1 MADQE
6 PPLVNLL
13 STEAK
18 AKSVEGHNTI
28 KEVSRRIQ
36 DDCYRGGH
44 GRRNRALV
52 GDWRIAGSPAG
63 LRYPRTVQK
72 ISRGAALL
80 RREL

>member
-18 AKSVEGHNTI
+18 AKYVEGHNTI

-36 DDCYRGGH
+36 DDGYREGH
-44 GRRNRALV
+44 GRRNVALV
-52 GDWRIAGSPAG
+52 GDWRIAGNPAG
-63 LRYPRTVQK
+63 RRYPQTVQK
-72 ISRGAALL
+72 ISRAAALL
-80 RREL
+80 IREL